1 MNHMNTYRERRA
13 RRLKDATRSW
23 QLYVF
28 LLIPLIYILVFC
40 YYPMAGAQI
49 AFKKYNMT
57 KGIWGSDWV
66 GFDNFMRF
74 FASYQFRRI
83 IVNTLII
90 SFYALL
96 ASFPVPILL
105 ALGLNSMRSERYRK
119 FIQNIIYIP
128 HFISVIVLIG
138 ILYQL
143 MNPRTGV
150 YGMVYSLFNMG
161 EYAPNLVGKAN
172 TFRHFYVWSGV
183 WQNMGWS
190 SIIYIAA
197 LSGVDRE
204 LHEAAQIDGASRFR
218 RLLHVDIPHVLPTIS
233 IMLILRMGSI
243 MSVGF
248 DKVYLMQ
255 NNLNLVKSEVIST
268 YVYKVAM
275 ASGTS
280 DFSYATAIGIFNS
293 IINLLM
299 LALANA
305 VSKRLSQTSLW

>member
-1 MNHMNTYRERRA
+1 MNIIFNYRERRT
-13 RRLKDATRSW
+13 RRLKEAARSW

-28 LLIPLIYILVFC
+28 LLIPLIYILIFC

-57 KGIWGSDWV
+57 KGIWGSDCV
-66 GFDNFMRF
+66 GLDNFQRF

-83 IVNTLII
+83 IVNTLVI
-90 SFYALL
+90 SFYTLL

-119 FIQNIIYIP
+119 LIQNIIYIP

-138 ILYQL
+138 ILYQM

-150 YGMVYSLFNMG
+150 YGMAYSLFKLG
-161 EYAPNLVGKAN
+161 EYAPNLVGRAN

-255 NNLNLVKSEVIST
+255 NNLNLVTSEVIST

-280 DFSYATAIGIFNS
+280 DFSYATAIGMFNS
-293 IINLLM
+293 VINLLM
-299 LALANA
+299 LAMANA
-305 VSKRLSQTSLW
+305 MSKRLSQTSLW